1 MSEDPFDE
9 VKADVAASLNSVEAG
24 LQRWRGQRDASTSKR
39 LLSEL
44 PEDMQR
50 AVSSL
55 EPLLPSDPL
64 LRSSYGGGGD
74 LSPIAT
80 RVSPSVSEA

>member
-44 PEDMQR
+44 ETID
-50 AVSSL
+50 
-55 EPLLPSDPL
+55 E
-64 LRSSYGGGGD
+64 D
-74 LSPIAT
+74 LSDMEAAIAAAAADPE
-80 RVSPSVSEA
+80 RFQISEATL